1 MVFEA
6 AMDLGSPATVR
17 FSEHVIMTNKH
28 VPEGSS
34 GSGTLRNR
42 VVRIVVTDGDA
53 TDSSDDE
60 GERAVGRSR
69 RVKRHVS
76 EIRFV
81 PPPPS
86 SSASSQRKE
95 NMVQFT
101 SSGSKKR
108 GLSDVTSSESDACSR
123 KKFRGVRQRPW
134 GRWAAEIRDPTRG
147 KRLWLGTFDSP
158 EEAAT
163 VYDNAAVRLKGPDAV
178 TNFPKQTVTITA
190 VDTALTSNNAA
201 LSPASVLRYDDS
213 TPFDSPVQSDVTP
226 NEAAAPAAG
235 EFTALDNLDLGNF
248 DSPIDFDFFGLPSFR
263 LLAKHGAEEFDEFD
277 VDYFLLE
284 NQLEHPR
291 SLMAEL

>member
-1 MVFEA
+1 MMVFEKA
-6 AMDLGSPATVR
+6 TDLGSPATVR

-28 VPEGSS
+28 VPEGSF
-34 GSGTLRNR
+34 GSGAPGRVRNR

-60 GERAVGRSR
+60 AERGVGRR

-76 EIRFV
+76 EIKLV
-81 PPPPS
+81 PAP
-86 SSASSQRKE
+86 AEQR
-95 NMVQFT
+95 VQFT

-108 GLSDVTSSESDACSR
+108 GVSDVTSSESDASSR

-147 KRLWLGTFDSP
+147 KRLWLGTYDSP

-163 VYDNAAVRLKGPDAV
+163 VYDKAAVRLKGADAV
-178 TNFPKQTVTITA
+178 TNFPKLTVTETA
-190 VDTALTSNNAA
+190 VDASNNAAA

-226 NEAAAPAAG
+226 NG
-235 EFTALDNLDLGNF
+235 DEFTALNNLDDFGNF

-263 LLAKHGAEEFDEFD
+263 LLANHRAEEFDEFD